1 MFTGLVQ
8 FLSEV
13 AEFVDERPGQRI
25 VLREPRL
32 AATVKIGD
40 SVALNGCCLTVV
52 SVDAERVSFQ
62 AGEETLS
69 RTNLGELVR
78 GSRVNVE
85 LPLKAGDPIG
95 GHLVTGHI
103 DAVGTV
109 ASRCDN
115 GDWSTMWFQAPPA
128 LLAQMASKA
137 SIAIDGVSLTLVD
150 IGDDRFSVALI
161 PHTLSVT
168 TLGQRQV
175 GDRVNLETDILAK
188 YVERQ
193 LVMSREHGVRSRE

>member
-13 AEFVDERPGQRI
+13 AEVVEERPGKRL

-32 AATVKIGD
+32 AASANVGD
-40 SVALNGCCLTVV
+40 SVALNGCCLTIVA
-52 SVDAERVSFQ
+52 VDRERVSFQ

-78 GSRVNVE
+78 GHRVNVE
-85 LPLKAGDPIG
+85 LPLKAGEPIG
-95 GHLVTGHI
+95 GHIVTGHI
-103 DAVGTV
+103 DAVGTI
-109 ASRCDN
+109 ASRSDN
-115 GDWSTMWFQAPPA
+115 GDWSTMWFHAPPT
-128 LLAQMASKA
+128 LLVQMASKG
-137 SIAIDGVSLTLVD
+137 SVAIDGVSLTLVEVD
-150 IGDDRFSVALI
+150 KDRFSVALI
-161 PHTLSVT
+161 PHTLAVT
-168 TLGQRQV
+168 TLGQRKV

-193 LVMSREHGVRSRE
+193 IVASREHGATSKD

>member
-13 AEFVDERPGQRI
+13 AEVVEERPGKRL
-25 VLREPRL
+25 VLREPRF
-32 AATVKIGD
+32 AASANVGD
-40 SVALNGCCLTVV
+40 SVALNGCCLTIVA
-52 SVDAERVSFQ
+52 VDGERVSFQ

-78 GSRVNVE
+78 GHRVNVE
-85 LPLKAGDPIG
+85 LPLKAGEPIG

-109 ASRCDN
+109 ASRSDN
-115 GDWSTMWFQAPPA
+115 GDWSTMWFHAPTA
-128 LLAQMASKA
+128 LLVQMASKG
-137 SIAIDGVSLTLVD
+137 SIAIDGVSLTLVEVD
-150 IGDDRFSVALI
+150 KDRFSAALI
-161 PHTLSVT
+161 PHTLAVT
-168 TLGQRQV
+168 TLGQRNV

-188 YVERQ
+188 YVEKVVNAS
-193 LVMSREHGVRSRE
+193 LKACDAE